1 MRFHNYQAQF
11 TVLDIGRV
19 SRTWLTDVLA
29 CDALSATPTDLEK
42 FAAHLW
48 QMADGNVGTYE
59 VTGATADGGDAC
71 GEYHIGPPAD
81 RIRVTFTSKP
91 SCTPRRRPL
100 RCIRAGSP
108 RSAG

>member
-1 MRFHNYQAQF
+1 
-11 TVLDIGRV
+11 
-19 SRTWLTDVLA
+19 VLA

-59 VTGATADGGDAC
+59 VTGATAGGGYAF
-71 GEYHIGPPAD
+71 GEYHVGPPAD

-91 SCTPRRRPL
+91 SCTPD
-100 RCIRAGSP
+100 GG
-108 RSAG
+108 RSAVFAQVRRVVLGEPQRCRMLARR